1 MNVEQE
7 IFKLKYHKE
16 LMLTMLLHENPDRFF
31 FYHQIINY
39 DLERKDEK
47 AILNIISLFNTRL
60 SNESTFDLEKDFFDS
75 ISLQVIYDCS
85 INPTIEE
92 YETYLKAIN
101 IPIEPKYLLMAIN
114 KQRESDRA
122 CEFLLEQYSK
132 KQDA

>member
-7 IFKLKYHKE
+7 ISKLKYHKE
-16 LMLTMLLHENPDRFF
+16 LMLTMLLHENPDKFF

-60 SNESTFDLEKDFFDS
+60 SNESTFDFEKVFFDS
-75 ISLQVIYDCS
+75 INLQAIYDCS
-85 INPTIEE
+85 IKPTIEE

-114 KQRESDRA
+114 KQRESDGA

-132 KQDA
+132 RQDA